1 MNDHLFLQLHAPTHE
16 AYEQRIAQHLAEADV
31 RRRLRQPG
39 PRAQL
44 AAALRHLA
52 DRIDHCAAAL
62 PTPHRPAR

>member
-1 MNDHLFLQLHAPTHE
+1 MNDYLFLQLHAPTHE
-16 AYEQRIAQHLAEADV
+16 AYENRVAQHLAEAEI

-62 PTPHRPAR
+62 PTPHNPAR